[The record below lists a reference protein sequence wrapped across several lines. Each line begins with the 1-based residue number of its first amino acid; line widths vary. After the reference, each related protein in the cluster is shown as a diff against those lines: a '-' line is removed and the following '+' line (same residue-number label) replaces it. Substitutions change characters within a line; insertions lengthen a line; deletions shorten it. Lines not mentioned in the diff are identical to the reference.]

1 MPAKKQITKQMIL
14 ASALQLL
21 MQQGAEA
28 VNVKS
33 ISAKLHCSTQPIY
46 LSFANMD
53 ALRQELIPAAVN
65 KFVELMQKECG
76 MQQVHLYGIEYVRFA
91 RQQPELFRFLF
102 MRPQAFAEM
111 KPVLLPIIDQSID
124 ELVKQHHISHDTAD
138 ELHDQLWMQA
148 HGIAA
153 MTATNYC
160 DWNMDKA
167 QRMLERCQKALVKEY
182 EA

>member
-1 MPAKKQITKQMIL
+1 MPAQKKVTKAMIL
-14 ASALQLL
+14 KAALGVL
-21 MQQGAEA
+21 MEHGAQA

-33 ISAKLHCSTQPIY
+33 IAARLHCSTQPIY
-46 LSFANMD
+46 LSFENMD
-53 ALRQELIPAAVN
+53 ALRRELIPAAVN

-76 MQQVHLYGIEYVRFA
+76 TQQVHLYDIEYVLFA
-91 RQQPELFRFLF
+91 KQQPELFRFLF

-111 KPVLLPIIDQSID
+111 KPVLLPIIDRSID
-124 ELVKQHHISHDTAD
+124 ELIEQYHIGRSDAD
-138 ELHDQLWMQA
+138 ELHDQLWMHA

-160 DWNMDKA
+160 DWDMNKA
-167 QRMLERCQKALVKEY
+167 QRMLERCQKALLKEY